1 MAEHKI
7 DFENWQRRELFQH
20 FSLTSSPFWAVTYE
34 EDVTEIL
41 DFARKHHVSFYHMM
55 IWTAAKALNSVPAFR
70 CAIRKDGIY
79 ELDER
84 LPSFTSMKKDSET
97 FQIITMPFLGEFPLS
112 FCRRAEELAENQK
125 EFIRYDL
132 ESDALIFVSC
142 LPWINVTGLRN
153 EGISDPDDSVPRI
166 AWGRFEKK
174 DGRYILGMSFEVNHR
189 LIDGFHIGQF
199 HESFRRI
206 AASLSV
212 QAI

>member
-7 DFENWQRRELFQH
+7 DFENWQRKELFQH
-20 FSLTSSPFWAVTYE
+20 FSMTPSPFWAVTYE

-41 DFARKHHVSFYHMM
+41 AFARNHHVSFYHMM

-70 CAIRKDGIY
+70 HAIRKDGIY

-97 FQIITMPFLGEFPLS
+97 FQIITMPFLGEFPIP
-112 FCRRAEELAENQK
+112 FCRRAEELAGSQK

-153 EGISDPDDSVPRI
+153 EGMNDSDDSIPRI
-166 AWGRFEKK
+166 AWGRYEKK
-174 DGRYILGMSFEVNHR
+174 NGRYMLGMSFEVNHR
-189 LIDGFHIGQF
+189 LVDGYHIGLF

-206 AASLSV
+206 ASSLSV